1 MNPLYRPV
9 YCSALRMKA
18 GELEGVRQLA
28 PDVAGS
34 VLPRFIVPPKKER
47 NDSEPL
53 LIEMAEMPDISGA
66 LAAHWR
72 DRPALIDTTYIIDEY
87 GRDHLAAWLPN
98 MFKRA
103 WAAGV
108 IAIPAAQ
115 LSDLGDAESPAF
127 KASIPSQSPLK
138 FAICVSSDELVG
150 SDLDATISSILASLG
165 LSASDCAVLA
175 DFAGAEFSNPSIVAP
190 IIGGALETLQEIG
203 PWRHIIFQG
212 THYPEVNPAK
222 DGTVEIWPRNEWLAW
237 RDAVRFD
244 PTTAEHMIFG
254 DYAADCAKM
263 VFGGGGAPAI
273 RHIRYTTPDSW
284 RVQRAV
290 KEGKDT
296 QRMHGVY
303 KAIAQSGDF
312 AGDGFSSADA
322 FIANGAQNAV
332 AGPGNSTTW
341 RQLNTT
347 HHITQVVSD
356 IAKVRGISISQAP
369 ASEEVQLS
377 LLN

>member
-1 MNPLYRPV
+1 M
-9 YCSALRMKA
+9 
-18 GELEGVRQLA
+18 
-28 PDVAGS
+28 
-34 VLPRFIVPPKKER
+34 
-47 NDSEPL
+47 
-53 LIEMAEMPDISGA
+53 
-66 LAAHWR
+66 
-72 DRPALIDTTYIIDEY
+72 
-87 GRDHLAAWLPN
+87 
-98 MFKRA
+98 
-103 WAAGV
+103 
-108 IAIPAAQ
+108 
-115 LSDLGDAESPAF
+115 
-127 KASIPSQSPLK
+127 
-138 FAICVSSDELVG
+138 
-150 SDLDATISSILASLG
+150 ASLE
-165 LSASDCAVLA
+165 LNASDCAVLA
-175 DFAGAEFSNPSIVAP
+175 DFAGAEFSNPAIVAP

-222 DGTVEIWPRNEWLAW
+222 DGMVEIWPRNEWLAW

-263 VFGGGGAPAI
+263 TFGGGGAPAI

-284 RVQRAV
+284 RVQRAP

-296 QRMHGVY
+296 QRMHAVY
-303 KAIAQSGDF
+303 KAIAQSSDF

-322 FIANGAQNAV
+322 FIATGARNAM

-347 HHITQVVSD
+347 HHITQVVND
-356 IAKVRGISISQAP
+356 IAKVRGISIKLAP
-369 ASEEVQLS
+369 ASKEVQLS